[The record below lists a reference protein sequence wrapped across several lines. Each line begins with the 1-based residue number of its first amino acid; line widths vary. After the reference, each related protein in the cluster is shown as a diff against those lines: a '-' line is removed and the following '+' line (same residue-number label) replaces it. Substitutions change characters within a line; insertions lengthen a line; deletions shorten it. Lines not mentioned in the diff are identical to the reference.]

1 MPCITQL
8 GFPGGSVGKESAYNE
23 GDPGLIPGLGRSPG
37 EGNGSPLQ
45 YSCLKNLMDRGAW
58 WATVHRVAKNWT
70 QLEQLSTAQCA
81 L

>member
-1 MPCITQL
+1 MN
-8 GFPGGSVGKESAYNE
+8 GKESSANA
-23 GDPGLIPGLGRSPG
+23 GFTGSIPESGRSPE
-37 EGNGSPLQ
+37 EGNANPLR